1 MRTIPILTVV
11 LAALLVAGPLMP
23 SWLVFLLT
31 VAFAKG
37 LVVLGLLVMMRAGL
51 VSFGQGL
58 YYGLGAYTAG
68 LATNFLGVTDAIA
81 LVVLGGLVS
90 AVAGY
95 VLGFIMARYREIFF
109 AMLSLALSMI
119 LYGIL
124 VRSAA
129 LGSTDGFN
137 LPPPRF
143 FGFAVDGQTGR
154 LLVYALTMVMATGTA
169 MVLHRFVN
177 SPAGVIGEAILTN
190 EIRVEYLGTSVTGVL
205 HLTYVIGATTAGLG
219 GALIAIAAGHID
231 PDLAYWTTSGEFV
244 VRCDPVWYR
253 PRCGTLARYGRVRG
267 DPQLRLPVF
276 ALHMADGGRH
286 FHARRDPVTALRTLV
301 VVHAATPRGTG
312 RVNAPLVAAKG
323 IAQALRRGR
332 RGRQT

>member
-1 MRTIPILTVV
+1 MRTTLS
-11 LAALLVAGPLMP
+11 LAALLAALLAAGPLMP

-58 YYGLGAYTAG
+58 YYGLGAYAAG
-68 LATNFLGVTDAIA
+68 LATNFLGVSDAIA
-81 LVVLGGLVS
+81 LVALGGIVS
-90 AVAGY
+90 AASGY
-95 VLGFIMARYREIFF
+95 LLGFVMARYREIFF

-137 LPPPRF
+137 LPPPSF
-143 FGFAVDGQTGR
+143 FGFAVDGQTSR
-154 LLVYALTMVMATGTA
+154 LLLYALTTVMAIGTA
-169 MVLHRFVN
+169 MALHRFVS

-190 EIRVEYLGTSVTGVL
+190 EIRVEYLGTSVAGVL

-219 GALIAIAAGHID
+219 GALIAIVIGHID

-244 VRCDPVWYR
+244 FVAILSGIGHV
-253 PRCGTLARYGRVRG
+253 A
-267 DPQLRLPVF
+267 
-276 ALHMADGGRH
+276 
-286 FHARRDPVTALRTLV
+286 
-301 VVHAATPRGTG
+301 
-312 RVNAPLVAAKG
+312 APLLGMAMFEAVRSFAFQYSPYTWQMVIG
-323 IAQALRRGR
+323 ISMLAVILFLPSGLWSLFTRRR
-332 RGRQT
+332 RAGGAT

>member
-1 MRTIPILTVV
+1 MRSVLILTLA
-11 LAALLVAGPLMP
+11 LAALLGAGPLMP

-95 VLGFIMARYREIFF
+95 VLGFIMARYRDIFF

-137 LPPPRF
+137 LPPPNF

-154 LLVYALTMVMATGTA
+154 LLIYALTIVMATGTA
-169 MVLHRFVN
+169 IVLHRFVN

-190 EIRVEYLGTSVTGVL
+190 EIRVEYLGTSVSSVL

-219 GALIAIAAGHID
+219 GSLIAIAAGHID

-244 VRCDPVWYR
+244 FVAILSGIGHV
-253 PRCGTLARYGRVRG
+253 A
-267 DPQLRLPVF
+267 
-276 ALHMADGGRH
+276 
-286 FHARRDPVTALRTLV
+286 
-301 VVHAATPRGTG
+301 
-312 RVNAPLVAAKG
+312 APLLGMAVFEAIRSFAFQYSPYTWQMVVG
-323 IAQALRRGR
+323 ISMLAVILLLPSGLWSLFTRRRAGR
-332 RGRQT
+332 TA

>member
-1 MRTIPILTVV
+1 MRTTLS
-11 LAALLVAGPLMP
+11 LAALLVALLVSGPLMP
-23 SWLVFLLT
+23 AWLMFLLT
-31 VAFAKG
+31 IAFAKG

-68 LATNFLGVTDAIA
+68 LATNLLGVTDAIA
-81 LVVLGGLVS
+81 LVALGGIVS
-90 AVAGY
+90 AASGY
-95 VLGFIMARYREIFF
+95 VLGFVMARYREIFF

-137 LPPPRF
+137 LPPPSF
-143 FGFAVDGQTGR
+143 FGFAFDGQTGR
-154 LLVYALTMVMATGTA
+154 LLVYALTAVMAIGTSMA
-169 MVLHRFVN
+169 LHHFVN

-205 HLTYVIGATTAGLG
+205 HLTYVIGATTAGVG

-244 VRCDPVWYR
+244 FVAILSGIGHV
-253 PRCGTLARYGRVRG
+253 A
-267 DPQLRLPVF
+267 
-276 ALHMADGGRH
+276 
-286 FHARRDPVTALRTLV
+286 
-301 VVHAATPRGTG
+301 
-312 RVNAPLVAAKG
+312 APLLGVAVFEAVRSFAFQYSPYTWQMVVG
-323 IAQALRRGR
+323 ISMLAVILFLPSGLWSLFTRWRRAG
-332 RGRQT
+332 GAA

>member
-1 MRTIPILTVV
+1 MRTILALVAL
-11 LAALLVAGPLMP
+11 LAALLVAGPAIP

-58 YYGLGAYTAG
+58 YYGLGGYTAG
-68 LATNFLGVTDAIA
+68 LATNFLGVTDAFA
-81 LVVLGGLVS
+81 LVALGGLVS
-90 AVAGY
+90 AASGY
-95 VLGFIMARYREIFF
+95 LLGFVMARYREIFF

-137 LPPPRF
+137 LPPPSF
-143 FGFAVDGQTGR
+143 FGFTVEGHNNR
-154 LLVYALTMVMATGTA
+154 LLVYSLTMVMAIGTA
-169 MVLHRFVN
+169 MALHRFVN
-177 SPAGVIGEAILTN
+177 SPCGVIGEAILTN

-205 HLTYVIGATTAGLG
+205 HFTYVIGATTAGLG

-244 VRCDPVWYR
+244 FVAILSGIGHVAAPLLGMAMFEAIRS
-253 PRCGTLARYGRVRG
+253 
-267 DPQLRLPVF
+267 F
-276 ALHMADGGRH
+276 AFQYSPYTWQMVIGISM
-286 FHARRDPVTALRTLV
+286 LV
-301 VVHAATPRGTG
+301 VILFLPAGLWSLFTRRRRAGGAA
-312 RVNAPLVAAKG
+312 
-323 IAQALRRGR
+323 
-332 RGRQT
+332 

>member
-1 MRTIPILTVV
+1 LV
-11 LAALLVAGPLMP
+11 LALLLVAGTLMP

-31 VAFAKG
+31 VAFAKS

-58 YYGLGAYTAG
+58 YYGLGAYAAG

-81 LVVLGGLVS
+81 LVVLGGIVS

-95 VLGFIMARYREIFF
+95 LLGFIMARYREIFF

-119 LYGIL
+119 LYGVL

-137 LPPPRF
+137 LPPPSF
-143 FGFAVDGQTGR
+143 LGFAAEGQTGR
-154 LLVYALTMVMATGTA
+154 LLVYALTVGIAIGTA
-169 MVLHRFVN
+169 MILHRFVQ

-190 EIRVEYLGTSVTGVL
+190 EIRVEYLGTSVSGVL
-205 HLTYVIGATTAGLG
+205 HLTYVIGATAAGLG
-219 GALIAIAAGHID
+219 GALIAIAARHID

-244 VRCDPVWYR
+244 FVAILSGIGHV
-253 PRCGTLARYGRVRG
+253 A
-267 DPQLRLPVF
+267 
-276 ALHMADGGRH
+276 
-286 FHARRDPVTALRTLV
+286 
-301 VVHAATPRGTG
+301 
-312 RVNAPLVAAKG
+312 APLLGMVVFEAIRSFAFHYSPYTWQMVVG
-323 IAQALRRGR
+323 ISMLAVILFLPSGLWSLFRRR
-332 RGRQT
+332 RAGDAV

>member
-1 MRTIPILTVV
+1 MRSVLILTLA
-11 LAALLVAGPLMP
+11 LAALLGAGPLMP

-95 VLGFIMARYREIFF
+95 VLGFIMARYRDIFF

-137 LPPPRF
+137 LPPPNF

-154 LLVYALTMVMATGTA
+154 LLIYALTIVMATGTA
-169 MVLHRFVN
+169 IVLHRFVN

-190 EIRVEYLGTSVTGVL
+190 EIRVEYLGTSVTSVL

-219 GALIAIAAGHID
+219 GSLIAIAAGHID

-244 VRCDPVWYR
+244 FVAILSGIGHV
-253 PRCGTLARYGRVRG
+253 A
-267 DPQLRLPVF
+267 
-276 ALHMADGGRH
+276 
-286 FHARRDPVTALRTLV
+286 
-301 VVHAATPRGTG
+301 
-312 RVNAPLVAAKG
+312 APLLGMAVFEAIRSFAFQYSPYTWQMVVG
-323 IAQALRRGR
+323 ISMLAVILLLPSGLWSLFTRRRAGR
-332 RGRQT
+332 TA